1 MTSSLRVAIYARQSV
16 EEPQGILQ
24 QLEDCRVEAQRRG
37 WTVID
42 TYPDDDVSGT
52 KTRGEK
58 TQWARMLT
66 DFDAGKFEAVLA
78 NDVDRLTRSLTDV
91 LELRPPKRDVRV
103 LTVRGG
109 IDTHEDDTT
118 LKLLVVLAEREVKLK
133 TIRAARYAK
142 ERRAKG
148 HRPAGRTAYG
158 YRWVR
163 AADRDEAGTRFR
175 IDEDE
180 AAIVKRIFSEFLAQ
194 ASLGQIARDLN
205 ASGIRTREGSRW
217 HTSTL
222 RRILINPHYAALLP
236 PVQAEGQND
245 QAKVVIE
252 DCVPGAWEPIIELEH
267 LLAARGLLVG
277 RAPNHQGT
285 ARAHLLSG
293 IPTFGVCGGPVRS
306 SRARTHPTKRK
317 DGGRAPQKYNASY
330 RCLDGHFVR
339 RGKLIDAFITEVC
352 IERLSRPDAADLVE
366 RPADGPDLAV
376 LSAKR
381 TELESRDAAIALLLA
396 RGKMTPKAAE
406 DALDELARELAVVN
420 QQIADAISKDPLAE
434 VAASDDARAWWEAAT
449 LARRRAVIET
459 LMDIVIH
466 PVGNGKRLRTF
477 EEIVP
482 TLTISWKRGPKG

>member
-1 MTSSLRVAIYARQSV
+1 M
-16 EEPQGILQ
+16 
-24 QLEDCRVEAQRRG
+24 
-37 WTVID
+37 
-42 TYPDDDVSGT
+42 
-52 KTRGEK
+52 
-58 TQWARMLT
+58 
-66 DFDAGKFEAVLA
+66 LA
-78 NDVDRLTRSLTDV
+78 NEVDRLTRSLTDV

-245 QAKVVIE
+245 QAKV
-252 DCVPGAWEPIIELEH
+252 C
-267 LLAARGLLVG
+267 LLY
-277 RAPNHQGT
+277 T
-285 ARAHLLSG
+285 S
-293 IPTFGVCGGPVRS
+293 
-306 SRARTHPTKRK
+306 
-317 DGGRAPQKYNASY
+317 
-330 RCLDGHFVR
+330 
-339 RGKLIDAFITEVC
+339 
-352 IERLSRPDAADLVE
+352 DAADE
-366 RPADGPDLAV
+366 
-376 LSAKR
+376 
-381 TELESRDAAIALLLA
+381 
-396 RGKMTPKAAE
+396 
-406 DALDELARELAVVN
+406 
-420 QQIADAISKDPLAE
+420 
-434 VAASDDARAWWEAAT
+434 
-449 LARRRAVIET
+449 
-459 LMDIVIH
+459 
-466 PVGNGKRLRTF
+466 
-477 EEIVP
+477 
-482 TLTISWKRGPKG
+482 